1 MIEVDFET
9 EEGREKTRQQIMD
22 IVQNDNK
29 EDMCDLLSSM
39 LEYIVKHEINF
50 KNIKTIIE

>member
-1 MIEVDFET
+1 MIELDFDT
-9 EEGREKTRQQIMD
+9 EEGKKQTKEQIEL
-22 IVQNDNK
+22 IVKNNNKNDLV
-29 EDMCDLLSSM
+29 DLLYSM

>member
-9 EEGREKTRQQIMD
+9 EEGREKTKQQIME

-29 EDMCDLLSSM
+29 QDLCDLLYSM
-39 LEYIVKHEINF
+39 MEYIVKHEINF